1 MGQMNLTTVMGQE
14 SIRLSTDVVE
24 AWVTQ
29 LGGQVAPVTFQL
41 PSGPVQ
47 PFSVAP
53 WAEENQAIPAILKVL
68 RGDFFCFPF
77 GGNDEPYRDE
87 KHPIHGETAN
97 NPWTIEEYSDSQL
110 RMSMDTSIRK
120 AHVEKQVWVVPGQPA
135 IYQRDTV
142 TGAEGPMCFGHHA
155 MLKFQSTGHV
165 SVAPFGFG
173 QVFPGQFEDPVM
185 GGYSSLKRGA
195 RFERLDSVPS
205 NDGST
210 ADLSTY
216 PAREGF
222 EDLVMV
228 YAQKGLEFG
237 WTAVHFPEEGY
248 IWFSLKDPRVLS
260 GTVLWHSNGGR
271 HYAPWSGRHRAVLG
285 LEEVTSSFHW
295 GLAGSAAPS
304 EAGREGYQTT
314 LELSPET
321 PLVVNTIMGV
331 APSEGFSGKVAEIDI
346 VGNGIRLLST
356 NGDSVS
362 VQLDIAQLYAS

>member
-1 MGQMNLTTVMGQE
+1 
-14 SIRLSTDVVE
+14 
-24 AWVTQ
+24 
-29 LGGQVAPVTFQL
+29 
-41 PSGPVQ
+41 
-47 PFSVAP
+47 
-53 WAEENQAIPAILKVL
+53 
-68 RGDFFCFPF
+68 
-77 GGNDEPYRDE
+77 
-87 KHPIHGETAN
+87 
-97 NPWTIEEYSDSQL
+97 
-110 RMSMDTSIRK
+110 
-120 AHVEKQVWVVPGQPA
+120 
-135 IYQRDTV
+135 
-142 TGAEGPMCFGHHA
+142 

-185 GGYSSLKRGA
+185 GGYSSLQRGA
-195 RFERLDSVPS
+195 RFDRLDSVPS